1 MGEQEPH
8 PAAEP
13 DLPSEILPDDTSAF
27 DPYGLAEAEFM
38 RRVEA
43 LQEVGEMLRPS
54 QIETQEELD
63 EHFDELSRLYR
74 QVCGEM
80 DLPWPPPTKK
90 LTEEEL
96 AESDLEESG
105 WV

>member
-1 MGEQEPH
+1 MAEQEPH
-8 PAAEP
+8 PNPEP
-13 DLPSEILPDDTSAF
+13 YLPPEMLTDDASAF
-27 DPYGLAEAEFM
+27 DPYVLAEVEFM
-38 RRVEA
+38 HRVEV
-43 LQEVGEMLRPS
+43 LQEAGEMLRPS

-80 DLPWPPPTKK
+80 DLPWPPPAIRLGEAVT
-90 LTEEEL
+90 
-96 AESDLEESG
+96 AEWDLEESG